1 MGQAR
6 GDRYI
11 KACESTHMCL
21 EAFESII
28 QVLEL
33 KIEKHD
39 PKYLNIVPATALTM
53 TSDPWMFSEILT
65 PIFSWFIM

>member
-53 TSDPWMFSEILT
+53 TSDP
-65 PIFSWFIM
+65 